1 MLKIILCLM
10 LFATSAT
17 FAQSTLSFGNWDI
30 SNDGA
35 GFAELMW
42 SSNETVA
49 GFQFDVVGASL
60 TSANAGITEKLDWI
74 VSNNSFRVIGVAIIP
89 GTYIPPQEDPV
100 HLITLHFENVGDV
113 ISFSEVIFVNKATEA
128 FEVDASDEIITAPAC
143 DADLNGDS
151 VVNVIDLLEVI
162 DFWGLLDVPAD
173 INDDGV
179 VDVIDLLL
187 LVSVWG
193 PC

>member
-1 MLKIILCLM
+1 MLKMILCSIPLVI
-10 LFATSAT
+10 SAT
-17 FAQSTLSFGNWDI
+17 HASSTVSFGAWEI
-30 SNDGA
+30 TADGS
-35 GFAELMW
+35 GYAEILW
-42 SSNETVA
+42 ASDETLV
-49 GFQFDVVGASL
+49 GFQFDVGGATL
-60 TSANAGITEKLDWI
+60 TSAADGLTDKLDWI
-74 VSNNSFRVIGVAIIP
+74 VSNNTFRVLGVAFTP
-89 GTYIPPQEDPV
+89 DSYIPPQEVPV
-100 HLITLHFENVGDV
+100 HLITLYFENVGDV
-113 ISFSEVIFVNKATEA
+113 ISLSEAIFVNKASEVI
-128 FEVDASDEIITAPAC
+128 EVDASDEIITAPAC

-162 DFWGLLDVPAD
+162 DFWGLSDVPAD